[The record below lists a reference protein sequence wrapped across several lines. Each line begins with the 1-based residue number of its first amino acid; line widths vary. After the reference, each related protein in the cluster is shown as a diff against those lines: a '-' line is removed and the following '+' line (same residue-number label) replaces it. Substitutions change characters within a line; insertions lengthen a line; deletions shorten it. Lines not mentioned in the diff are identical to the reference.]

1 MDTPRYSLNDIF
13 GLLREATLILDKP
26 VIVISETEAG
36 VETETP
42 MLLSEYIAMSV
53 AHELTNESSRM
64 ASDTTTASKTDVIS
78 AMKANYYEEVAYPK
92 YETFGIRMRGGSRTP
107 KNSNRGARK
116 TRKSSTMKY
125 RR

>member
-53 AHELTNESSRM
+53 AHELTNESS
-64 ASDTTTASKTDVIS
+64 
-78 AMKANYYEEVAYPK
+78 N
-92 YETFGIRMRGGSRTP
+92 F
-107 KNSNRGARK
+107 
-116 TRKSSTMKY
+116 
-125 RR
+125 